1 MLQITCMVLT
11 EKYREIVTWFGS
23 FYGWNDAKISLYNLH
38 CYKSSLDNLIL
49 VNVRISFLFISEW
62 GLVTLMR
69 QQPESSLMWLC
80 LLARKLIDGTPCID
94 CQDPIMHLFWQ
105 TIICNQKKKKK
116 RSGQP
121 IRSIGPCKLFCRW
134 HWLADNY
141 GSIIHIRNH

>member
-116 RSGQP
+116 KKKIWSAYKIYRAVQVVLQMTLIS
-121 IRSIGPCKLFCRW
+121 R
-134 HWLADNY
+134 
-141 GSIIHIRNH
+141 